1 MHLLVHL
8 KAKERER
15 EKGGDKEGK
24 RGEVREGERM
34 REDESELAALLL
46 TTSVASNCGRTIGV
60 VSEPLQHRWR
70 ILHTAYV
77 RVHAYVRAQGEYP
90 HTSAVC
96 RILDLTCIQD
106 THTCPPAVYVSV
118 YGYIMYPCV
127 ARAGAECGSTNTA
140 RARACALLHPWK
152 CCCPT
157 VSRACVG
164 HQ

>member
-1 MHLLVHL
+1 
-8 KAKERER
+8 
-15 EKGGDKEGK
+15 
-24 RGEVREGERM
+24 M
-34 REDESELAALLL
+34 REDESELAALQL

-118 YGYIMYPCV
+118 YGYIMYLCV
-127 ARAGAECGSTNTA
+127 ARMLGCGTKQAFPRST
-140 RARACALLHPWK
+140 
-152 CCCPT
+152 
-157 VSRACVG
+157 S
-164 HQ
+164 

>member
-1 MHLLVHL
+1 MTVVCAVRMHLLVHL

-127 ARAGAECGSTNTA
+127 ARA
-140 RARACALLHPWK
+140 ACRRGPSSL
-152 CCCPT
+152 
-157 VSRACVG
+157 SRDEQAT
-164 HQ
+164 

>member
-1 MHLLVHL
+1 MTVVCAVRMHLLVHL

-24 RGEVREGERM
+24 RGGVREGERM

-90 HTSAVC
+90 HTSGYL

-127 ARAGAECGSTNTA
+127 ARA
-140 RARACALLHPWK
+140 
-152 CCCPT
+152 
-157 VSRACVG
+157 
-164 HQ
+164 

>member
-1 MHLLVHL
+1 MTVVCAVRMHLLVHL

-127 ARAGAECGSTNTA
+127 ARALFASVAAARRLQSASLYLPRTA
-140 RARACALLHPWK
+140 K
-152 CCCPT
+152 
-157 VSRACVG
+157 
-164 HQ
+164 Q

>member
-1 MHLLVHL
+1 MTVVCAVRMHLLVHL

-24 RGEVREGERM
+24 RGGVREGERM

-96 RILDLTCIQD
+96 RILD
-106 THTCPPAVYVSV
+106 
-118 YGYIMYPCV
+118 
-127 ARAGAECGSTNTA
+127 
-140 RARACALLHPWK
+140 
-152 CCCPT
+152 
-157 VSRACVG
+157 
-164 HQ
+164 

>member
-1 MHLLVHL
+1 
-8 KAKERER
+8 
-15 EKGGDKEGK
+15 
-24 RGEVREGERM
+24 M
-34 REDESELAALLL
+34 REDESELAALQL

-118 YGYIMYPCV
+118 YGYIMHPCV
-127 ARAGAECGSTNTA
+127 ARVIKEEQEMSDEAAAAATVQADVQADVQAQAGAS
-140 RARACALLHPWK
+140 
-152 CCCPT
+152 
-157 VSRACVG
+157 
-164 HQ
+164 